1 MKMMVRIGGLFAA
14 RSPPFSDLDLRQRE
28 AERDDRERGRE
39 RLGFLGRM
47 EFEGWFRFCLDCCW
61 AHIGLAQ

>member
-28 AERDDRERGRE
+28 AEREVRERGRE

-47 EFEGWFRFCLDCCW
+47 ELFRFCLDCCW
-61 AHIGLAQ
+61 AHIGVAQ

>member
-28 AERDDRERGRE
+28 AERGVRQRGRE
-39 RLGFLGRM
+39 
-47 EFEGWFRFCLDCCW
+47 
-61 AHIGLAQ
+61 